1 MVPYRRRETEMK
13 VPDNVRL
20 FTINEFSKICGMSR
34 STLIRMEECGYL
46 TPHTTD
52 PNSGYRY
59 YDVVNVTEVA
69 QYTALQTLGLSR
81 GEIADCFTQKSN
93 IKELINEQKG
103 RISRMQR
110 ILEEFE
116 IRFDK
121 KENYSFSYIDLP
133 ETVCYCKESGTSTA
147 EESEMVFYHIAEE
160 CILAG
165 FHISPEP
172 LFGTSSDDFKNGIIP
187 LSPSVVI
194 KNYIPVEPSDIK
206 NPNLVHLPATR
217 VFSLLAYG
225 DYSIIGNICIKF
237 WNEVEK
243 RKIRPTG
250 PARFMGLI
258 APFAGRNISPSDFC
272 YRMVVPIGEE

>member
-69 QYTALQTLGLSR
+69 QYKALQTLGLSR
-81 GEIADCFTQKSN
+81 GEIAACFTQKGN

-187 LSPSVVI
+187 SSPSVVI

-225 DYSIIGNICIKF
+225 DYSIIDNICIKF
-237 WNEVEK
+237 WNEVEI
-243 RKIRPTG
+243 RKIRPAG

-258 APFAGRNISPSDFC
+258 APFAGRNISPNDFC

>member
-1 MVPYRRRETEMK
+1 MLYR
-13 VPDNVRL
+13 D
-20 FTINEFSKICGMSR
+20 
-34 STLIRMEECGYL
+34 
-46 TPHTTD
+46 
-52 PNSGYRY
+52 
-59 YDVVNVTEVA
+59 
-69 QYTALQTLGLSR
+69 
-81 GEIADCFTQKSN
+81 
-93 IKELINEQKG
+93 
-103 RISRMQR
+103 
-110 ILEEFE
+110 
-116 IRFDK
+116 FDK